1 MVEYERLQKSVFPKM
16 RVGLLHG
23 RMKSEEKEQVMEAF
37 RRGHLQVL
45 VSTTVIEVGVDVPN
59 ATVMVIEHAE
69 RFGLSQLHQLRGRI
83 GRGGEKSTCLLIAP
97 KSVSE
102 DAGERLDTMVATND
116 GFAIAEADLRLRGP
130 GEFFGTRQHGSLGFH
145 IANPLRD
152 RELLDL
158 ARCEAFS
165 LLDNPLEEERM
176 RLFKTLDPGW
186 QRRYQLA
193 SVG

>member
-1 MVEYERLQKSVFPKM
+1 
-16 RVGLLHG
+16 
-23 RMKSEEKEQVMEAF
+23 
-37 RRGHLQVL
+37 
-45 VSTTVIEVGVDVPN
+45 
-59 ATVMVIEHAE
+59 
-69 RFGLSQLHQLRGRI
+69 
-83 GRGGEKSTCLLIAP
+83 LIAP
-97 KSVSE
+97 KSVSD
-102 DAGERLDTMVATND
+102 DARERLETMVATSD

-158 ARCEAFS
+158 ARSEAFS
-165 LLDNPLEEERM
+165 LLENPLEEERL